1 MTALLSAVM
10 NLIQHEFAKVEP
22 RWRRSYTLSAD
33 DKLALEKECQ
43 HTSVFDP
50 SGSRKKMYTAFI
62 QGKLPFEIRECEYGK
77 VIAIYDNVRQS
88 VPWGLWGRI
97 LRTYASRSSS
107 EATVGSSE
115 ATVGSSKPARI
126 FFLANP
132 SLREFPHHGKITP
145 RHINGGYTYN
155 GDNRS
160 IMIYRAEDATRVLI
174 HELQHASSLDH
185 MECGVDQVEAETEAW
200 AELLYM
206 GFLSM
211 GNEAMFDA
219 LVGVQS
225 EWMTSQNKRVKK
237 YIGETHAFPW
247 RYTVGKEEVWRR
259 WGILKRTFSTRPTSA
274 SPFYSLRLTAPPWA
288 ALKDLHEVQADS
300 TIL

>member
-10 NLIQHEFAKVEP
+10 NLIQHEFKKPEP
-22 RWRRSYTLSAD
+22 RWRRHYSLSLE
-33 DKLALEKECQ
+33 DKQDLEAECL
-43 HTSVFDP
+43 HPSAFDP
-50 SGSRKKMYTAFI
+50 TGSRKKMYTAFL
-62 QGKLPFEIRECEYGK
+62 QGKIPFEIRECEYGR
-77 VIAIYDNVRQS
+77 VIALYNNTRQS

-97 LRTYASRSSS
+97 LRTYASRDNK
-107 EATVGSSE
+107 G
-115 ATVGSSKPARI
+115 PARV

-132 SLREFPHHGKITP
+132 SLREFPHRASSAITP

-174 HELQHASSLDH
+174 HELQHASALDH
-185 MECGVDQVEAETEAW
+185 MECGVDHVEAETEAW

-211 GNEAMFDA
+211 GDQAMFDA
-219 LVGVQS
+219 LVGMQS
-225 EWMTSQNKRVKK
+225 EWMMSQNKRVKR
-237 YIGETHAFPW
+237 YIGATHTFPW

-259 WGILKRTFSTRPTSA
+259 WGILKRTFSFRPTSA

-288 ALKDLHEVQADS
+288 ALKELHEVQPDS

>member
-10 NLIQHEFAKVEP
+10 NLIQHEFSKPEP
-22 RWRRSYTLSAD
+22 RWRRIYTLSAQ
-33 DKLALEKECQ
+33 DKRDLETECNT
-43 HTSVFDP
+43 TSEFDP
-50 SGSRKKMYTAFI
+50 TGSRKKMYMAFI
-62 QGKLPFEIRECEYGK
+62 QGKLPFEIRECEYGR
-77 VIAIYDNVRQS
+77 VIALYDNARQS

-97 LRTYASRSSS
+97 LRTYASKGS
-107 EATVGSSE
+107 ATR
-115 ATVGSSKPARI
+115 ARV
-126 FFLANP
+126 FFLASP
-132 SLREFPHHGKITP
+132 SLREFPHKTSDPITP

-211 GNEAMFDA
+211 GDQAMFEA
-219 LVGVQS
+219 LVGIQS
-225 EWMTSQNKRVKK
+225 EWIVSQNKRVKK
-237 YIGETHAFPW
+237 HIGQTHAFPW
-247 RYTVGKEEVWRR
+247 RYTVGKEEVWHR
-259 WGILKRTFSTRPTSA
+259 WGILKRTFSFRPTST

-288 ALKDLHEVQADS
+288 DLKELHEVQADS